1 MSEPTS
7 ESTPKSTSESAF
19 DLQRSIEGLLD
30 AASSVDFSAVRE
42 AVHKKRAENPKALP
56 EEIARMMIQ
65 DQANWSGLV
74 GAGTGLFGL
83 PLLVVTLPVS
93 LLKTLK
99 LQAFT
104 IQSVAYAYGYSAET
118 TDFKTDA
125 SLILSNKSFDEI
137 SRRLQEMFVAQIEQA
152 CTDPEASLDH
162 EERDHQ
168 SRQNLKVAV
177 TQTAA
182 KVATSTA
189 VKSTLSNNSKYI
201 AQGAVHAGKTVYEVT
216 WYVSTQ
222 LMPQLVQRASAF
234 PLIRDALLKAGTRGM
249 SKLTQSAVTS
259 PLSQKVVVGLSKVI
273 QSLGSIDFVKE
284 SAWRLFGKQVAE
296 KGASRV
302 LSRAVPVVGA
312 VISGGMDW
320 WAIQQVGNVAIDYYK
335 NNGPEHLQALT
346 EIFGMTTSDDWYSDI
361 DFDQDNPFMSID
373 LDDLFS

>member
-1 MSEPTS
+1 MS
-7 ESTPKSTSESAF
+7 ESTSESTSESAF

-30 AASSVDFSAVRE
+30 AASSVDFAAVRE

-93 LLKTLK
+93 LLKTLQI
-99 LQAFT
+99 QAFT

-162 EERDHQ
+162 EERDYQ

-189 VKSTLSNNSKYI
+189 VKSTLSHNSKYI
-201 AQGAVHAGKTVYEVT
+201 AQGAVHAGKDAI
-216 WYVSTQ
+216 WYFTTQ
-222 LMPQLVQRASAF
+222 LAPQLVQKASAF
-234 PLIRDALLKAGTRGM
+234 PLIRDAILKAGTQGM

-259 PLSQKVVVGLSKVI
+259 PLGQKMVFGLPKVI

-296 KGASRV
+296 KGASQV
-302 LSRAVPVVGA
+302 LRRAVPVVGA

-320 WAIQQVGNVAIDYYK
+320 WAIKQVGDVAIDYYK

-346 EIFGMTTSDDWYSDI
+346 EIFGITTPDDWYLDI
-361 DFDQDNPFMSID
+361 DFDQDNPFMSSD
-373 LDDLFS
+373 LDDLFSQ